1 MSEGTTVQ
9 MNTDPQVVD
18 MALGHPSPAL
28 LPLGAMQRAAEHR
41 FAQGD
46 PLILQYGFEQ
56 GDAGFRAEL
65 AALLEARSGA
75 AVQADSLMVTGGIS
89 QSLALLCSLY
99 TRPGDE
105 ILVED
110 PTYFLALR
118 IFEDFGLKVTALPG
132 DEEGLDPDAVE
143 QYLAKHPGNLPGGKP
158 GGVAGSGQ
166 GGGQSRMPRFL
177 YTIPVF
183 QNPTGRTVS
192 QDRRG
197 RLIEI
202 AEKYGLLVVADE
214 AYQLLSYRDAPP
226 VPLASAA
233 AAASSS
239 LAASGSPQ
247 ASMAASGSTQVISL
261 GSFSKILGP
270 GLRLGWLQ
278 TDEKNL
284 QKITGCGM
292 LDSGG
297 GLNPFTSTLV
307 RSMFQSG
314 DMARHLDHLI
324 GEYRRRMDAV
334 VESITAELGGLAEV
348 DNPGGGYFVWVKLPE
363 TADSR
368 ELKKPARRHKV
379 NFIPGSSA
387 SPSGSFRN
395 YLRLSISYNEVNRL
409 QSGVKRLA
417 EVVREAGTDRG

>member
-1 MSEGTTVQ
+1 MGEAVTVQ

-18 MALGHPSPAL
+18 MALGHPSPSL
-28 LPLGAMQRAAEHR
+28 LPLEAMRRAAEHR
-41 FAQGD
+41 FEQGD

-89 QSLALLCSLY
+89 QSLGLLCSLY

-132 DEEGLDPDAVE
+132 DGEGLDPDALDK
-143 QYLAKHPGNLPGGKP
+143 YLQGKP
-158 GGVAGSGQ
+158 GGGRVSGQ
-166 GGGQSRMPRFL
+166 NSGRNSGRGRMPRFL
-177 YTIPVF
+177 YVIPVF

-192 QDRRG
+192 QERRG
-197 RLIEI
+197 RLIAI
-202 AEKYGLLVVADE
+202 AERYGLLIVADE

-226 VPLASAA
+226 APLAPT
-233 AAASSS
+233 AASASP
-239 LAASGSPQ
+239 AAGGCP
-247 ASMAASGSTQVISL
+247 QVISL

-278 TDEKNL
+278 TDEANL
-284 QKITGCGM
+284 KKITGCGI

-297 GLNPFTSTLV
+297 GLNPFTSTIV

-314 DMARHLDHLI
+314 DMARHLDHLV
-324 GEYRRRMDAV
+324 GEYRRRMNAV
-334 VESITAELGGLAEV
+334 VESVGAELGGLAEV
-348 DNPGGGYFVWVKLPE
+348 AHPGGGYFVWVKLPE
-363 TADSR
+363 EADGR
-368 ELKKPARRHKV
+368 QLKKLAHRYKL

-395 YLRLSISYNEVNRL
+395 YLRLSISYNDTKRL
-409 QSGVKRLA
+409 RSGVKRLA
-417 EVVREAGTDRG
+417 ELVREAGVRD

>member
-1 MSEGTTVQ
+1 MSGAVTVQ
-9 MNTDPQVVD
+9 MDTDPQVVD

-28 LPLGAMQRAAEHR
+28 LPLEAMRRAAEHR
-41 FAQGD
+41 FDQGD

-56 GDAGFRAEL
+56 GDAGFRSEL
-65 AALLEARSGA
+65 VGLLQARSGA
-75 AVQADSLMVTGGIS
+75 AVEAKSLMVTGGIS
-89 QSLALLCSLY
+89 QTMALLCSLY

-105 ILVED
+105 VLVED

-132 DEEGLDPDAVE
+132 DEGGLDPDALE
-143 QYLAKHPGNLPGGKP
+143 KYLQGKDC
-158 GGVAGSGQ
+158 GRRVSGQ
-166 GGGQSRMPRFL
+166 IIGRSRMPRFL

-192 QDRRG
+192 QERRG

-226 VPLASAA
+226 APLAS
-233 AAASSS
+233 
-239 LAASGSPQ
+239 LAAGGS
-247 ASMAASGSTQVISL
+247 SKVISM

-278 TDEKNL
+278 TDEENL
-284 QKITGCGM
+284 KRITGCGM

-297 GLNPFTSTLV
+297 GLNPFTSTIV

-314 DMARHLDHLI
+314 DMARHLDYLTD
-324 GEYRRRMDAV
+324 EYRRRMDAV
-334 VESITAELGGLAEV
+334 VESIGAELGGLAEAEH
-348 DNPGGGYFVWVKLPE
+348 PGGGYFVWVKLPE
-363 TADSR
+363 EADSR
-368 ELKKPARRHKV
+368 ELKRLARRYKV

-387 SPSGSFRN
+387 SPSGSFEN
-395 YLRLSISYNEVNRL
+395 YLRLSISYNNAERL
-409 QSGVKRLA
+409 RSGVMRLA
-417 EVVREAGTDRG
+417 EVVREAGVRD

>member
-1 MSEGTTVQ
+1 MGEAVTVQ

-28 LPLGAMQRAAEHR
+28 LPLDAMRRAAEHR
-41 FAQGD
+41 FGQAD

-75 AVQADSLMVTGGIS
+75 AVQADSLMVTSGIS

-118 IFEDFGLKVTALPG
+118 IFEDFGLKVSALPG
-132 DEEGLDPDAVE
+132 DGEGLDPDALE
-143 QYLAKHPGNLPGGKP
+143 KYLHSKAD
-158 GGVAGSGQ
+158 SGRSR
-166 GGGQSRMPRFL
+166 GRDGGQSRMPRFL

-192 QDRRG
+192 QERRG

-214 AYQLLSYRDAPP
+214 AYQLLSYGAAPP
-226 VPLASAA
+226 VPFA
-233 AAASSS
+233 S
-239 LAASGSPQ
+239 LAAGGSP
-247 ASMAASGSTQVISL
+247 QVISL

-278 TDEKNL
+278 TDEASLK
-284 QKITGCGM
+284 KITGCGM

-297 GLNPFTSTLV
+297 GLNPFTSTVV

-334 VESITAELGGLAEV
+334 VESIGAELGGQAEV
-348 DNPGGGYFVWVKLPE
+348 EHPGGGYFVWVKLPE
-363 TADSR
+363 EADGR
-368 ELKKPARRHKV
+368 ELKKLARRHKV
-379 NFIPGSSA
+379 NFIPGSNA

-395 YLRLSISYNEVNRL
+395 YLRLSISYNDAERL
-409 QSGVKRLA
+409 RSGVKRLA
-417 EVVREAGTDRG
+417 EVIRGAGV